1 MLAVG
6 AVESRGTQGA
16 KGVASLAL
24 LFVPVYLSAFFEEIV
39 LRGYLQRTLYLSWGH
54 AGAVAGSAA
63 CFGLLHAWN
72 PGIGWLGVVNI
83 LLVGVLLSLIVIR
96 TNEIW
101 TVTGVHFGWN
111 LMLGPVLGLPVSGVQ
126 LDSIVRL
133 EPTGDAS
140 FLAGGEF
147 GPEASPLVSVVL
159 LVAIAVVGAMVAR
172 RRRWHE
178 PPDEEAERPVEPPPS
193 AYDASYA
200 PSPPSSEPS
209 SSAPPRER
217 EARPEPPASQ

>member
-1 MLAVG
+1 
-6 AVESRGTQGA
+6 
-16 KGVASLAL
+16 
-24 LFVPVYLSAFFEEIV
+24 FVPLYLSAFFEEIV
-39 LRGYLQRTLYLSWGH
+39 LRGYLQRTLFLAWGH

-111 LMLGPVLGLPVSGVQ
+111 LMLGPVLGLPVSGVH
-126 LDSIVRL
+126 LDSILRL

-159 LVAIAVVGAMVAR
+159 LVAIAIVGALVAR

-178 PPDEEAERPVEPPPS
+178 PPDEEAERPVEPPQPRPT
-193 AYDASYA
+193 AYDASSAPDATSSAA
-200 PSPPSSEPS
+200 PSAS
-209 SSAPPRER
+209 PPREP